1 MAKAVKTAPI
11 EVQPGK
17 PATSYLAAAFHYFQL
32 GDAVRTRKFAQQV
45 LAGKAT
51 ASDAEAAKSLASTF
65 AMSRNLPEDVAA
77 ELIERT
83 KVPLKSFAFTG
94 LAAAVFI
101 LLLTLAVTRYGA

>member
-1 MAKAVKTAPI
+1 MAKAAKTAPI

-32 GDAVRTRKFAQQV
+32 GDAVRTRKFAQHV
-45 LAGKAT
+45 LAGQTT
-51 ASDAEAAKSLASTF
+51 AADTDAAKSLAVTF
-65 AMSRNLPEDVAA
+65 ALTKNLPEDVAA

-94 LAAAVFI
+94 LASAVFL